1 MEKKNN
7 VFGILILCA
16 IVLAV
21 GIFIGKDMNSDSS
34 SKKNNQTNKETNEK
48 NKKDTN
54 KKSTKTKK
62 EDTEDITVLDK
73 TVGEWGICY
82 GEYQCNELV
91 IGKDGKDYT
100 YIVFPMWS
108 EAGGVGKVTKFRV
121 VEKNNYKL
129 TVHYEEDDND
139 LVYTP
144 EQTIEVPLD
153 VTDIGKGYIELNGE
167 RYKKVVGDTEEFF
180 MSLFK

>member
-34 SKKNNQTNKETNEK
+34 SKKNNQTNKEANEK
-48 NKKDTN
+48 NKKNTN

-62 EDTEDITVLDK
+62 EDK

-82 GEYQCNELV
+82 GEYQCNEVV
-91 IGKDGKDYT
+91 IGKDGKDYS

-108 EAGGVGKVTKFRV
+108 EAGGIGKVTEFRV

-129 TVHYEEDDND
+129 TVHYDEDDND

-144 EQTIEVPLD
+144 EQTIEVTID